1 MKKDYNYFHIL
12 KTIEVDASVSQRKLS
27 SQMEL
32 NVASVNFALK
42 NLIQKGFVTKVGENQ
57 RRTKYYITPEGLR
70 EKTHLAYK
78 FYCQN
83 IPYYKEIRND
93 IEARV
98 VDATNGIETDIAIY
112 GTNELSETVYMAVS
126 KMGLS
131 FLGFFLDDSKITH
144 EKIFGHGVQGLNLL
158 KVNHKCLLL
167 LTEKFPAD
175 KINDLDAKNI
185 DTLNLVDYITV
196 ILN

>member
-1 MKKDYNYFHIL
+1 MKKELNNFQIL
-12 KTIEVDASVSQRKLS
+12 KTIEADASVSQRKLS

-83 IPYYKEIRND
+83 IPFYNEVRND
-93 IEARV
+93 IEARI
-98 VDATNGIETDIAIY
+98 VDVTKGKEIDIAIY
-112 GTNELSETVYMAVS
+112 GTSELSEIVYTVVS
-126 KMGLS
+126 KMGLN
-131 FLGFFLDDSKITH
+131 FLGFFLDDSKITN
-144 EKIFGHGVQGLNLL
+144 EKILGYGVQGLKLL
-158 KVNHKCLLL
+158 NRNQKCLLL

-175 KINDLDAKNI
+175 KINDLDTKNV

-196 ILN
+196 VLN